1 MRYKAP
7 KSKHCLSSNTDDMT
21 CFMGYTDH
29 SISSYPITLGRTTL
43 LSTENSVRDL
53 IFKTGM
59 CSNGL
64 HMARLI

>member
-43 LSTENSVRDL
+43 LSTDE
-53 IFKTGM
+53 IAHK
-59 CSNGL
+59 
-64 HMARLI
+64 